1 MFLVFCFLPYFWLLF
16 VSRSFRLDHSH
27 QCMNKTNNNRS
38 PFTNI
43 SETSREILIF
53 FSNLLWQQQILHW
66 CVARS
71 LATRKQRVLWR
82 HYFVRK
88 YMTILSLRTV
98 LQICSSPAR
107 LSLDASSLELQ
118 GIREPALEIKP
129 ITVHEK
135 LKDFTVWG
143 KDVVMRSVTN
153 LFWLCYS

>member
-1 MFLVFCFLPYFWLLF
+1 MFLLFCFLPYFWLLF

-71 LATRKQRVLWR
+71 LATRKQSCPVTSLFCKKIYDYIIFANGAANMLIAGSSFARCLVSRAARHTRACARNKTNNSPREAKRFHCLRWR
-82 HYFVRK
+82 CRY
-88 YMTILSLRTV
+88 
-98 LQICSSPAR
+98 A
-107 LSLDASSLELQ
+107 
-118 GIREPALEIKP
+118 
-129 ITVHEK
+129 
-135 LKDFTVWG
+135 
-143 KDVVMRSVTN
+143 
-153 LFWLCYS
+153 